1 MHFSLSYRDLFT
13 RDVLLEELNHE
24 KEGKSRN
31 SGGVDGKGAFDHDR
45 RQLARVEI
53 GYLKTPFYNHG
64 KVPRLFC
71 LPHWWIFIHQIV
83 I

>member
-1 MHFSLSYRDLFT
+1 MHFSLSYRDLST
-13 RDVLLEELNHE
+13 RGLLLAELNHE
-24 KEGKSRN
+24 KERKSGN
-31 SGGVDGKGAFDHDR
+31 SGGVDGKGAFDRHR

-53 GYLKTPFYNHG
+53 GYLMTPFHNHG

-71 LPHWWIFIHQIV
+71 LPHLWIFIHQIA